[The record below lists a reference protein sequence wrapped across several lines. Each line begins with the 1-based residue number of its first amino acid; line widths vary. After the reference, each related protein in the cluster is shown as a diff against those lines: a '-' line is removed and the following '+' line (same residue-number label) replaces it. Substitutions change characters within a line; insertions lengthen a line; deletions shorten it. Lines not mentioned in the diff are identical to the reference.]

1 MRATLRRWHL
11 LADDLALSVVLA
23 LVLVLS
29 QAAAA
34 FAATP
39 FGVQYADPT
48 DPTDPIKD
56 PGAAATG
63 VGHLLG
69 GIEGVLPFTGGPLLY
84 LALLGVVLL
93 CCGSALLVWRA
104 VGSRR

>member
-1 MRATLRRWHL
+1 MSKNIARPVATRFVL
-11 LADDLALSVVLA
+11 LLLSA
-23 LVLVLS
+23 FVLVLS

-39 FGVQYADPT
+39 FGSQYGDPADP
-48 DPTDPIKD
+48 IND

-63 VGHLLG
+63 IGHLLG
-69 GIEGVLPFTGGPLLY
+69 GIQGVLPSTGGPVLY

-104 VGSRR
+104 VGNRQ

>member
-1 MRATLRRWHL
+1 
-11 LADDLALSVVLA
+11 
-23 LVLVLS
+23 VLVLS
-29 QAAAA
+29 RTAAA
-34 FAATP
+34 FADTS
-39 FGVQYADPT
+39 FGVQYANPSH
-48 DPTDPIKD
+48 PINN

-69 GIEGVLPFTGGPLLY
+69 GIEGVLPFTGGPQLY